1 MHLDPI
7 QALYRGRGR
16 LRISLPSRIFILI
29 FGLSFILLTKQWTDA
44 LAVALGA
51 TILNIVE
58 RTGLIRSL
66 LPWLLTANFALM
78 YGVLAWFGVSSGA
91 LWLPFLKS
99 VGATAILS
107 WFGGT
112 VSWAYLKRRYLD
124 SSSLRWVAAWIDEGL
139 LHGQLLL
146 KNIEQRFE
154 VAFVRVG
161 RAFIRPENVGLAV
174 AGGVVN
180 AFQKSIR
187 LDDARLLRQ
196 SYQPTNEV
204 DPADSECCAT
214 DRKLNDFSSSW
225 SQKVLSV
232 EHLYVNSPSGEPLLH
247 DIHFSL
253 NKGECLYLGGA
264 SGSGKTTLLRTICG
278 LCPMH
283 RGSITIGEMH
293 RVRYRRAIG
302 AVGFVPQNPDDSFFG
317 STPREDII
325 WGLRHRGLGHHEA
338 CNKAEQIL
346 ADFGIS
352 HLIDRPLSRLSFG
365 EKKRVS
371 LAAALVAPC
380 QLLLL
385 DEPTSGLDPVAAKI
399 LIDLVMAQV
408 HARATAVV
416 WVSHDVQMLPTEI
429 KTVLLLRD
437 GYQIIA
443 DHPDQALIAR
453 NLRKAGLLV

>member
-7 QALYRGRGR
+7 DALYFGRAR
-16 LRISLPSRIFILI
+16 LKISLPSRIFILLLV
-29 FGLSFILLTKQWTDA
+29 LSFILLTKKGSDG
-44 LAVALGA
+44 LIVAFGA

-78 YGVLAWFGVSSGA
+78 YGVLAWFGVSSSA

-112 VSWAYLKRRYLD
+112 VSWAYLKHRYLD
-124 SSSLRWVAAWIDEGL
+124 SSYLRWIAAWIDEGL

-146 KNIEQRFE
+146 KDIEQRFE

-161 RAFIRPENVGLAV
+161 RAFMRPENVALAV

-187 LDDARLLRQ
+187 LDDARLVRQ
-196 SYQPTNEV
+196 SYQRTNEI
-204 DPADSECCAT
+204 DPGDSDCCAT
-214 DRKLNDFSSSW
+214 YGDLVDSSSYL
-225 SQKVLSV
+225 SHEVLSV
-232 EHLYVNSPSGEPLLH
+232 EHLYINAPSGEPLLH
-247 DIHFSL
+247 DIHFAL
-253 NKGECLYLGGA
+253 NNGECLYLGGA

-278 LCPMH
+278 LCPIH
-283 RGSITIGEMH
+283 RGSITIGEKH
-293 RVRYRRAIG
+293 RVRYRRALG

-325 WGLRHRGLGHHEA
+325 WGLRHKGLGYHEA
-338 CNKAEQIL
+338 CHKAEQIL
-346 ADFGIS
+346 AEFGIS

-371 LAAALVAPC
+371 LAAALVVPC

-385 DEPTSGLDPVAAKI
+385 DEPTSGLDPVAANI

-408 HARATAVV
+408 HARGVAVV
-416 WVSHDVQMLPTEI
+416 WVSHDVQMLPKEI
-429 KTVLLLRD
+429 KAVLLLRD
-437 GYQIIA
+437 GYQVIS
-443 DHPDQALIAR
+443 DQPHQTLIAE
-453 NLRKAGLLV
+453 NLRKYGLFV